1 MYLQIFVSSFI
12 VFLTLFFL
20 FKKSRL
26 LNDNVETS
34 KHKKLV
40 FSKNSPIIIGG
51 IYLLIIIFF
60 YFPDH
65 LLKLKIIGLLILSLG
80 LFSDKNVISNPTTRL
95 IIQIIILFS
104 FVLIEDLYIKSIS
117 VQILDDLLSNHIF
130 NIFFTVFCFAI
141 LINGSNFLD
150 GLNILTSGYFLLVLI
165 FLIFLNSQFDIRFD
179 YIDEVKILTIALS
192 IFVFFNLFGYCYLGD
207 GGVYL
212 LSTIIGFIL
221 INLFNSNIYISP
233 YFIVLLLW
241 YPAFENLFS
250 LTRRLYLKT
259 KVSNPDKL
267 HLHQLIYRYF
277 ILKKIFNK
285 KILNSFTSLI
295 ILIYNL
301 LIFSISIK
309 YYFHTKTLLALIIL
323 NLIIYILLY
332 NFLSKKFVSKK

>member
-1 MYLQIFVSSFI
+1 
-12 VFLTLFFL
+12 
-20 FKKSRL
+20 
-26 LNDNVETS
+26 
-34 KHKKLV
+34 
-40 FSKNSPIIIGG
+40 
-51 IYLLIIIFF
+51 
-60 YFPDH
+60 
-65 LLKLKIIGLLILSLG
+65 
-80 LFSDKNVISNPTTRL
+80 
-95 IIQIIILFS
+95 
-104 FVLIEDLYIKSIS
+104 

-179 YIDEVKILTIALS
+179 YIDEVKILIIALS